1 MVRKTKEE
9 ALLTRDRILDAAEQV
24 FHAQGVGASSLQQ
37 VAEAAGVTRGAV
49 YHHFQD
55 KHELME
61 ALLGR
66 VILPLQ
72 AGEALALADPEAP
85 DPLARIV
92 VHVQRLFDYI
102 VATPRAQRVFDILTT
117 RYEFGAENEPMRQRK
132 QRSRCDF
139 RDLLASNLA
148 VAQRRGELAAGLE
161 PQALAI
167 GLLAL
172 VDGLIRS
179 WILEPGAFE
188 LDRLGTDT
196 VRRHVEGLRPR

>member
-9 ALLTRDRILDAAEQV
+9 AALTRDRILDAAEQV

-55 KHELME
+55 KHELIE
-61 ALLGR
+61 AMLAR
-66 VILPLQ
+66 VILPLE
-72 AGEALALADPEAP
+72 AGEAHALANPEAP
-85 DPLARIV
+85 DPLGRIV
-92 VHVQRLFDYI
+92 AHVERLFDYI
-102 VATPRAQRVFDILTT
+102 TSTPRAQRVFDILTT

-139 RDLLASNLA
+139 RDLLASNLV
-148 VAQRRGELAAGLE
+148 VAQQRGELATGLQ
-161 PQALAI
+161 PPALAI

-188 LDRLGTDT
+188 LQRVGTET
-196 VRRHVEGLRPR
+196 VRRHVDGFRPR